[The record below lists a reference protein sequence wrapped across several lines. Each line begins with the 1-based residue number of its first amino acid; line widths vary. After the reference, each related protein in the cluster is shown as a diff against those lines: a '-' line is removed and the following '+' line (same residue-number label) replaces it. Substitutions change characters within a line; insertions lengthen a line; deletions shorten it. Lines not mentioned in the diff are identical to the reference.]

1 MANNVNYSIP
11 TQTPRK
17 ITNKSTLMDIFS
29 QTLTFLSKKNLRTIN
44 LCEGLKSTTK
54 YQLELSKVA
63 ANGTFLKKKIKT
75 LEKTRKK
82 YFTMILA
89 WKVIFVGLILQQ
101 NNVLPRV

>member
-1 MANNVNYSIP
+1 
-11 TQTPRK
+11 
-17 ITNKSTLMDIFS
+17 MDIFS